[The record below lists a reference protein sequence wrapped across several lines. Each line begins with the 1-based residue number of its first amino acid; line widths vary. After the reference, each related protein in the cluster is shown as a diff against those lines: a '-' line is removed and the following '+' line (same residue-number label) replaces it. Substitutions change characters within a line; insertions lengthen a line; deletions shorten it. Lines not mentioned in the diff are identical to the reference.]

1 MSTPVAAPSRRAKLT
16 PPTAPAAPAEIKL
29 TEEQKKAKNA
39 ARMRQIRKGFDT
51 AVATQQAQAF
61 VLYGTALPEFNGA
74 PAAPAA
80 APAKPAKAPRAPVAA
95 APVVTAVAKP
105 ARAKKV
111 AAPVPAPAPAA
122 PAKPAKAPRAP
133 KAVVPAPAVAPA
145 APARAKKVAAVA
157 KASADTRFVVTDLS
171 TLKLYHAASAAELT
185 KIIAGL

>member
-16 PPTAPAAPAEIKL
+16 PPTAPVAPASEIKL
-29 TEEQKKAKNA
+29 TEDQKKAKNA

-74 PAAPAA
+74 PAAPVA
-80 APAKPAKAPRAPVAA
+80 APAKAPKAAKPAPVAA

-111 AAPVPAPAPAA
+111 AVPAPVV
-122 PAKPAKAPRAP
+122 PAKAVKAP
-133 KAVVPAPAVAPA
+133 KAVVPAPVAAPA
-145 APARAKKVAAVA
+145 APARAAKVAAVA

-171 TLKLYHAASAAELT
+171 TLKLYHASSAAELT
-185 KIIAGL
+185 KILAGL